1 MAQALDLTP
10 KKLPRQARARA
21 SVEAMLDACTRLLVD
36 EGYEAVSTNRVA
48 EVAGVSIGSLY
59 EYFPHKQSLVAA
71 ALARAMREL
80 LVEVGESMRTALA
93 LPNQPHDGIDH
104 WMHAMVASL
113 EKREDLLR
121 VSLREVPFFWNI
133 PETREF
139 SRTLQQFA
147 KEGQYKSQRVIHF
160 ADPEAST
167 YLLMNMTWA
176 AVLQTVLHRPAHLS
190 RERLTRTLVD
200 MVLKLL

>member
-1 MAQALDLTP
+1 MAQAIDLSP
-10 KKLPRQARARA
+10 KKQPQQARARA

-71 ALARAMREL
+71 ALARAMRE
-80 LVEVGESMRTALA
+80 VMDEVGRSLRTALA
-93 LPNQPHDGIDH
+93 LPHQPHDGIDH
-104 WMHAMVASL
+104 WMRGMIAAL
-113 EKREDLLR
+113 EQREDLLR
-121 VSLREVPFFWNI
+121 VALREVPFFWSI
-133 PETREF
+133 PEVREF
-139 SRTLQQFA
+139 SRTLQKFG

-160 ADPEAST
+160 EDPEAST